1 MDTSSGCVSS
11 ERDFFGGLEDDDDP
25 EELAGGP
32 PDSDDIVLTVL
43 CLTLVI
49 DSNAHNVSR
58 YLSTFTLIDS
68 EIRRCTVTGRS
79 QAALINYR
87 FLFCLRH
94 QLS

>member
-43 CLTLVI
+43 RLTLVI
-49 DSNAHNVSR
+49 DSNAHNVNWH
-58 YLSTFTLIDS
+58 LSTFTLD
-68 EIRRCTVTGRS
+68 T
-79 QAALINYR
+79 YR
-87 FLFCLRH
+87 FGGALPVPLAGS
-94 QLS
+94 LN